1 MKKSISFLFL
11 GLTFAFTAAGIPNSN
26 ASSIDE
32 NFAGASHHVGF
43 ARFHPSPSR
52 VHAQDDIRGD
62 SRFGAFSLLSF
73 ARSQKH
79 HYGSDLHAGDVTLCL
94 SDLQAFLASQHI
106 NSFSFQDLKS
116 WLGQLDPVTIT
127 NLESCL
133 QQQIIDYGAIG
144 TDESDWTGSN
154 VANGLTVADQAATA
168 VPEPSTLHTLVCG
181 LGLLGGV
188 LLRLRSSR

>member
-11 GLTFAFTAAGIPNSN
+11 GLTFAFIAAVVPNSN

-43 ARFHPSPSR
+43 GRFHPSPSR
-52 VHAQDDIRGD
+52 VHTQEDFGGD
-62 SRFGAFSLLSF
+62 SRFGAFSVLAF
-73 ARSQKH
+73 GRSQKH
-79 HYGSDLHAGDVTLCL
+79 QNDSDLHVGDVTICL

-106 NSFSFQDLKS
+106 NSFSLKDLKS
-116 WLGQLDPVTIT
+116 WLGQLDPVTLS

-168 VPEPSTLHTLVCG
+168 VPEPSNYTHWYVGWGC
-181 LGLLGGV
+181 
-188 LLRLRSSR
+188 